1 MENKM
6 ANPTAEQKRIAAAT
20 QYQVNEVMT
29 RFYPELIKNAMS
41 IVESEKILIAKHPE
55 HEASIREL
63 CQLKLDTL
71 AANHYMSEVRA
82 RREGAKREVSKAVKD
97 WAKSKAYGK
106 YLGSDGLLDSK
117 KVKKDFVKNGANK
130 SWLSEI
136 VEAYN
141 NELVPYAK
149 KLEKEMGAEYT
160 PDEKSR
166 GETLNDMLRKHNA
179 MVMQQRQFIM

>member
-1 MENKM
+1 MS
-6 ANPTAEQKRIAAAT
+6 NPTAEQKRIADAT
-20 QYQVNEVMT
+20 MYQVNEVMT
-29 RFYPELIKNAMS
+29 RFFPELLEKAMS
-41 IVESEKILIAKHPE
+41 IVESEKVLLAKHPE

-71 AANHYMSEVRA
+71 AANHYMSEIRA
-82 RREGAKREVSKAVKD
+82 RREGAKREVIKEIKA

-117 KVKKDFVKNGANK
+117 KVKKDFVKNGASK

-141 NELVPYAK
+141 NELVPYAQQ
-149 KLEKEMGAEYT
+149 LNKEMGADFT
-160 PDEKSR
+160 PDEKAR
-166 GETLNDMLRKHNA
+166 GETLNDMLRKHNELVTQHRRFL
-179 MVMQQRQFIM
+179 M